1 MSQLYRVELG
11 PFDPEARVWNVDLL
25 SAHHVRVV
33 ALRQE
38 AEPLL
43 DQLWMH
49 TVGSPKII
57 WKGGE
62 DLPPAGLSALVELKL
77 PKRASAGI
85 VALAVMLLVSV
96 GGVAQVYG
104 KLSAAQATQE
114 IYKKQSAEL
123 AHEAKLSRASV
134 KSEQL
139 RALAQELF
147 TRGGENYAKR

>member
-1 MSQLYRVELG
+1 MSQLYRIELG
-11 PFDPEARVWNVDLL
+11 PFDSEARVWNVDLL
-25 SAHHVRVV
+25 SANHVRVV
-33 ALRQE
+33 ALRKE

-57 WKGGE
+57 WNGGE
-62 DLPPAGLSALVELKL
+62 DLPPAGLTAIVELKL
-77 PKRASAGI
+77 PKRAATGI
-85 VALAVMLLVSV
+85 VALAVLLLVSI
-96 GGVAQVYG
+96 GGFAQVSG
-104 KLSAAQATQE
+104 KLSTALATQE

-123 AHEAKLSRASV
+123 AREAKISRASM

-139 RALAQELF
+139 RALAQVLF

>member
-25 SAHHVRVV
+25 SANHVRVV

-43 DQLWMH
+43 DQLWLH
-49 TVGSPKII
+49 TVGSPTII

-62 DLPPAGLSALVELKL
+62 DLPPAGLTALVDLKL
-77 PKRASAGI
+77 PKRAATGI
-85 VALAVMLLVSV
+85 VALAVLLLVSV
-96 GGVAQVYG
+96 GGLAQVYG

-114 IYKKQSAEL
+114 IYKKQGEEL
-123 AHEAKLSRASV
+123 AREAKLSRVSV

-139 RALAQELF
+139 RALAQGLF

>member
-25 SAHHVRVV
+25 SANHVRVV
-33 ALRQE
+33 ALKQE

-43 DQLWMH
+43 DQLWLH
-49 TVGSPKII
+49 TVGSPKIM

-62 DLPPAGLSALVELKL
+62 DLPPAGLTAIVELKL
-77 PKRASAGI
+77 PKRATTGL
-85 VALAVMLLVSV
+85 VALALLLLVSV
-96 GGVAQVYG
+96 GGFVQVSG
-104 KLSAAQATQE
+104 KLTAAQGTQE

-123 AHEAKLSRASV
+123 AHEAKISRASM

-139 RALAQELF
+139 RALAQVLF

>member
-11 PFDPEARVWNVDLL
+11 PFDSEARVWNVDLL
-25 SAHHVRVV
+25 SALHVRVL

-62 DLPPAGLSALVELKL
+62 DLPPAGLIALVELKL
-77 PKRASAGI
+77 PKRATAGI
-85 VALAVMLLVSV
+85 AALAVLLLVSV
-96 GGVAQVYG
+96 GGFTLVYG
-104 KLSAAQATQE
+104 KLSVALATQE
-114 IYKKQSAEL
+114 IYKKQSAEF
-123 AHEAKLSRASV
+123 AHEAKLSRASA

-139 RALAQELF
+139 RALAQALF